1 MEQGTGEGIGEAL
14 LDFVDKNLGL
24 NIDDVSILG
33 GDSTNTNVGKNEG
46 FIAVVKRKMVTHSTV
61 SFAFLILFGGFLH
74 G

>member
-1 MEQGTGEGIGEAL
+1 MEQGTGEGIGEVL
-14 LDFVDKNLGL
+14 LDFVNKNLGL
-24 NIDDVSILG
+24 NIDDVSIFG
-33 GDSTNTNVGKNEG
+33 RDSTNTNVGKNEG